1 MKKTGLLFLLFLL
14 LLCGCGRK
22 GENAEQQNGYQIY
35 YINKDGTKIVGRDYE
50 MQAQDR
56 EGQMRE
62 LIAALQED
70 TGAVD
75 VKRTIPADVTVT
87 EYELSGEQLSIGF
100 DGNYLHMDAMTEV
113 LCRAAVVRT
122 VTQLKDISCVSFYVD
137 GAPLTDKNGN
147 VVGVMTNDSFVE
159 NPGEQINSIQE
170 ATITLY
176 FANMAGDGLVRET
189 QKVHYSS
196 NISMEKLVVERLLE
210 GPLEEGE
217 QSAIPQGTKLVSV
230 STVDGVCYV
239 NFDEGFLNQNY
250 EIKEPVVIYSIVDSL
265 SELSY
270 VSKVQIA
277 VNGDTKGKSR
287 DDYAFDTLY
296 DRNLDYL
303 TGEKEEETETE

>member
-1 MKKTGLLFLLFLL
+1 
-14 LLCGCGRK
+14 
-22 GENAEQQNGYQIY
+22 
-35 YINKDGTKIVGRDYE
+35 
-50 MQAQDR
+50 
-56 EGQMRE
+56 
-62 LIAALQED
+62 
-70 TGAVD
+70 
-75 VKRTIPADVTVT
+75 
-87 EYELSGEQLSIGF
+87 
-100 DGNYLHMDAMTEV
+100 
-113 LCRAAVVRT
+113 
-122 VTQLKDISCVSFYVD
+122 
-137 GAPLTDKNGN
+137 
-147 VVGVMTNDSFVE
+147 
-159 NPGEQINSIQE
+159 
-170 ATITLY
+170 
-176 FANMAGDGLVRET
+176 MAGDGLVRET

-277 VNGDTKGKSR
+277 VNGDTKGKYR

-303 TGEKEEETETE
+303 TGEKEEESETE

>member
-1 MKKTGLLFLLFLL
+1 M
-14 LLCGCGRK
+14 
-22 GENAEQQNGYQIY
+22 
-35 YINKDGTKIVGRDYE
+35 
-50 MQAQDR
+50 
-56 EGQMRE
+56 
-62 LIAALQED
+62 
-70 TGAVD
+70 
-75 VKRTIPADVTVT
+75 
-87 EYELSGEQLSIGF
+87 
-100 DGNYLHMDAMTEV
+100 
-113 LCRAAVVRT
+113 
-122 VTQLKDISCVSFYVD
+122 SFYVD

-277 VNGDTKGKSR
+277 VNGDTKGKYR